1 MENVFLAQQ
10 SCFVGKWKGDTQMRR
25 KMIGLVM
32 SACMIGTV
40 CSGCGQA
47 TEEVSDLKLESLE
60 DNTGKKADKVV
71 LTVWG
76 AEEDQELLKK
86 IVDGF
91 QEEYKK
97 DAKFEITIAAE
108 SEASCKETALNNV
121 SECADVITFADDQL
135 TAFAAAGIL
144 KPIENEK
151 EIKEKSLEGAVEAAS
166 INDKLYA
173 YPLTADN
180 GYFMYYN
187 KEYFSESDL
196 ESMES
201 MLKVAEQNNKYITM
215 DWNSGWYLYSFFA
228 NTGLELGL
236 NDDGI
241 TNYCTWNSKE
251 GDVKG
256 TDVAQS
262 MLNIAKNKGFL
273 HGNDAVLTEGAK
285 DGSVIAGISGV
296 WLSTA
301 LKEAWGDDLGAT
313 KLPTYSCAG
322 QDVQMGSFTG
332 YKMVGV
338 NSNSKN
344 VEWASKLAEWIT
356 NEENQLLRYE
366 MRGQGPANS
375 NAASSEMV
383 EKDIA
388 INGLI
393 AQSPYGSVQRI
404 GGKYWEPVAEFGL
417 EMAKGKT
424 DVAVLQKTMDK
435 LVEKITATE

>member
-1 MENVFLAQQ
+1 M
-10 SCFVGKWKGDTQMRR
+10 KR
-25 KMIGLVM
+25 KVIGLLM
-32 SACMIGTV
+32 SACMIGTF

-47 TEEVSDLKLESLE
+47 TEEVSNLKLESLE
-60 DNTGKKADKVV
+60 DNDGKKTDKVV

-86 IVDGF
+86 IVDSF

-97 DAKFEITIAAE
+97 DAKFEITIAPE
-108 SEASCKETALNNV
+108 SEASCKETALNNI

-135 TAFAAAGIL
+135 TAFAAAGVL

-151 EIKEKSLEGAVEAAS
+151 EVRDRALEGAVEAAS

-187 KEYFSESDL
+187 KKYFSEDDL
-196 ESMES
+196 KSMES
-201 MLKVAEQNNKYITM
+201 MLKVAEENNKYITM

-228 NTGLELGL
+228 NTGLEVGL

-241 TNYCTWNSKE
+241 TNYCTWNAKD
-251 GDVKG
+251 GDIKG
-256 TDVAQS
+256 IDVAQS
-262 MLNIAKNKGFL
+262 MLNIGASKGFL
-273 HGNDAVLTEGAK
+273 QGNDAVFTEGAK

-301 LKEAWGDDLGAT
+301 LKEAWGENLGAT

-322 QDVQMGSFTG
+322 TDVQMGSYTG
-332 YKMVGV
+332 YKLVGV
-338 NSNSKN
+338 NSHSKN
-344 VEWASKLAEWIT
+344 ADWASKLAEWIT

-375 NAASSEMV
+375 NAAASEMV

-393 AQSPYGSVQRI
+393 EQSPYGSLQRV
-404 GGKYWEPVAEFGL
+404 GGKYWEPIAEFGL
-417 EMAKGKT
+417 EMAKGKKEVG
-424 DVAVLQKTMDK
+424 DLQKRMDK

>member
-1 MENVFLAQQ
+1 MVMPVVWHVRL
-10 SCFVGKWKGDTQMRR
+10 VGRWKGDTKMKR
-25 KMIGLVM
+25 KVIGLLM
-32 SACMIGTV
+32 SACMIGTF

-47 TEEVSDLKLESLE
+47 TEEVSNLKLESLE
-60 DNTGKKADKVV
+60 DNDGKKTDKVV

-86 IVDGF
+86 IVDSF

-97 DAKFEITIAAE
+97 DAKFEITIAPE
-108 SEASCKETALNNV
+108 SEASCKETALNNI

-135 TAFAAAGIL
+135 TAFAAAGVL

-151 EIKEKSLEGAVEAAS
+151 EVRDRALEGAVEAAS

-187 KEYFSESDL
+187 KKYFSEDDL
-196 ESMES
+196 KSMES
-201 MLKVAEQNNKYITM
+201 MLKVAEENNKYITM

-228 NTGLELGL
+228 NTGLEVGL

-241 TNYCTWNSKE
+241 TNYCTWNAKD
-251 GDVKG
+251 GDIKG
-256 TDVAQS
+256 IDVAQS
-262 MLNIAKNKGFL
+262 MLNIGASKGFL
-273 HGNDAVLTEGAK
+273 QGNDAVFTEGAK

-301 LKEAWGDDLGAT
+301 LKEAWGENLGAT

-322 QDVQMGSFTG
+322 TDVQMGSYTG
-332 YKMVGV
+332 YKLVGV
-338 NSNSKN
+338 NSHSKN
-344 VEWASKLAEWIT
+344 ADWASKLAEWIT

-375 NAASSEMV
+375 NAAASEMV

-393 AQSPYGSVQRI
+393 EQSPYGSLQRV
-404 GGKYWEPVAEFGL
+404 GGKYWEPIAEFGL
-417 EMAKGKT
+417 EMAKGKKEVG
-424 DVAVLQKTMDK
+424 DLQKRMDK